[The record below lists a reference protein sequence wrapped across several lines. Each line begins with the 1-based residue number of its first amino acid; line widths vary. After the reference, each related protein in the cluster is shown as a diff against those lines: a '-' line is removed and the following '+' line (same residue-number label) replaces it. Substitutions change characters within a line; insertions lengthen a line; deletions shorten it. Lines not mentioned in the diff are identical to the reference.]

1 MAAAL
6 RVAPAVAAA
15 LARGAPVVALETA
28 VLTHGLPR
36 PTNLETA
43 RAMEAAVRSAGALPA
58 TVGALDG
65 ALIVGLAEAELERL
79 GRADDAVK
87 ASVRDLPLVVARRRS
102 AGLTVAA
109 TARLA
114 RVAGIDVFATG
125 GIGGVHRG
133 AAASFDI
140 SADLPVL
147 ARTPL
152 VVVCAG
158 AKSVLDLPATLE
170 WLETAGVPVIGY
182 GTDELPGFVVRA
194 TGLRL
199 AARAD
204 DPAEV
209 AAIYRAQRALGL
221 EQALLVTAPPPA
233 EVAVPAGA
241 AAALLEAALAA
252 LGERGV
258 HGGEVTPF
266 LLADLAARSGGATLR
281 ANVAL
286 LLNNARLG
294 AAIARALRAR

>member
-79 GRADDAVK
+79 GRADGVVK
-87 ASVRDLPLVVARRRS
+87 ASVRDLPLVVARRWS

-114 RVAGIDVFATG
+114 RAAGIDVFATG

-158 AKSVLDLPATLE
+158 AKSMLDLPATLE

-182 GTDELPGFVVRA
+182 GTDELPGFIVRA

-221 EQALLVTAPPPA
+221 EQALLVTVPPPA

-266 LLADLAARSGGATLR
+266 LLGDLAARSGGATLR

-294 AAIARALRAR
+294 AAIAQALRAW

>member
-43 RAMEAAVRSAGALPA
+43 RAMEAAVRAAGALPA

-79 GRADDAVK
+79 GRADGVVK
-87 ASVRDLPLVVARRRS
+87 ASVRDLPLVVARRWS

-114 RVAGIDVFATG
+114 RAAGIDVFATG

-158 AKSVLDLPATLE
+158 AKSMLDLPATLE

-182 GTDELPGFVVRA
+182 GTDELPGFIVRA

-221 EQALLVTAPPPA
+221 EQALLVTVPPPA

-266 LLADLAARSGGATLR
+266 LLGDLAARSGGATLR

-294 AAIARALRAR
+294 AAIAQALRAW

>member
-1 MAAAL
+1 
-6 RVAPAVAAA
+6 VAPAVAAA

-79 GRADDAVK
+79 GRADGVVK

-114 RVAGIDVFATG
+114 RAAGIDVFATG

-199 AARAD
+199 ADRAD